1 MIKRRKILLLKSVT
15 KDLNLFWTDLKLEQ
29 IRLDKPLQESDRPWN
44 QNWKVFQRIFQKVK
58 TPRVQQKIQAFNQRS
73 EIKSS

>member
-29 IRLDKPLQESDRPWN
+29 IRLDKTLQESDRPWN
-44 QNWKVFQRIFQKVK
+44 QNWKVFQRIFQKVM
-58 TPRVQQKIQAFNQRS
+58 TPRIQRKIQTF
-73 EIKSS
+73 K